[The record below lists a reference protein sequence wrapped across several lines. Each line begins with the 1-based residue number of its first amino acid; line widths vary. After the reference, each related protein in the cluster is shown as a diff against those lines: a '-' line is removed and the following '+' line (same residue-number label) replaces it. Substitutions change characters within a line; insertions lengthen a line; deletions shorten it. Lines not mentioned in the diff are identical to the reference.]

1 MNMTYQR
8 KLTLSFLVIFVI
20 FTTGVIL
27 FEQNQAYRYRT
38 EALEEKLDA
47 YAEMIHDCVVSDTTG
62 GNALQCLVSTMPR
75 DLRLTVINAD
85 GRVVFDNIADTGMLD
100 NHSDRPEVAKAK
112 TDGAA
117 YDIRM
122 STSTNIPY
130 IYYAKYFGNDFVRA
144 AFPYDGKVQN
154 FLKPNNGFLYF
165 IICLFIIGLIFINY
179 VGRLFGNSV
188 KRLRDFASTTGN
200 ETPTNQ
206 VPYFPKDELGEI
218 GQRIADSYTRL
229 KESEQTLV
237 REREKL
243 LQHVHSSAE
252 GVCFFRP
259 DGSVEFYNG
268 LFLQY
273 MNTISDTVVSDN
285 PAILQLNVFE
295 PVRMFL
301 ASNINEQ
308 YFETHINE
316 QGMEFL
322 LRVNVFDDKSFEIV
336 LNDITRQQ
344 KTRRLKQ
351 EMTGN
356 IAHELRTPVTS
367 IRGYLETVLETPLPK
382 EKERDFIN
390 KAYKQTLALSELI
403 RDMSLLTKIEE
414 TPGSFNFGNV
424 NLKSIVNRVVA
435 ELEPAM
441 QAKGT
446 SLDDRLPEG
455 LTIHGNESLIYSVFR
470 NLTDNVINHAGEDVD
485 ITLSLRG
492 ERNGYAYISFA
503 DNGCGIKDKSKLN
516 RLFERFYR
524 LDEGRTRDNGGSG
537 LGLSIVKNIIALHGG
552 TIIAKERREGGLEF
566 LFTLP
571 LNGDTSKAK

>member
-8 KLTLSFLVIFVI
+8 KLTLSFLIIFVI
-20 FTTGVIL
+20 FATGVIL
-27 FEQNQAYRYRT
+27 FEQNQARRYRT

-62 GNALQCLVSTMPR
+62 GDALQWLVSTMPR

-100 NHSDRPEVAKAK
+100 NHAGRPEVAKAK
-112 TDGAA
+112 ANGAA

-122 STSTNIPY
+122 SASTNIPY

-165 IICLFIIGLIFINY
+165 IIGLFIIGLIFINY
-179 VGRLFGNSV
+179 VGKLFGNSV
-188 KRLRDFASTTGN
+188 KRLRDFASTTGD
-200 ETPTNQ
+200 ETSTQQP
-206 VPYFPKDELGEI
+206 PYFPKDELGEI
-218 GQRIADSYTRL
+218 GQRIADGYTRL

-301 ASNINEQ
+301 ASGINEQ

-382 EKERDFIN
+382 EKEHDFIN

-446 SLDDRLPEG
+446 SLDDRLPED

-537 LGLSIVKNIIALHGG
+537 LGLSIVKNIISLHGG

-571 LNGDTSKAK
+571 LGGDTAKTK